1 MQYMET
7 VEMTKEKVTFSF
19 GKNWENFIC
28 LNFSEERVEIAQK
41 HLLGFLDRDDL
52 KGKYFMDIGCGSGL
66 HSLAAFKANAKKIV
80 SFDFDPY
87 SVATTK
93 KVREMY
99 NNPSNWEVLHGSIL
113 DKDFMSTLEPADV
126 VYSWG
131 VLHHTGDL
139 WQAVRNASSF
149 LKEGSIFYIAI
160 YEKNKDSDYWI
171 DVKIKYNSSTQLE
184 KKRMEI
190 AYVWSSFF
198 KSRSF
203 HTIVESFKYIKNYK
217 KSRGMAF
224 WTDVKDWLGGWPYE
238 PATLEEICGFC
249 EKELGLR
256 KVKVKT
262 GEANI
267 EYLFKMKGQQQEFTV
282 KDYISR

>member
-1 MQYMET
+1 MDHKEPK
-7 VEMTKEKVTFSF
+7 EMTEEKVTFSF
-19 GKNWENFIC
+19 GKNWENFIR
-28 LNFSEERVEIAQK
+28 LNFSEERVGIAQK
-41 HLLGFLDRDDL
+41 HLLDFLDRDDL
-52 KGKYFMDIGCGSGL
+52 KDKYFMDIGCGSGL

-93 KVREMY
+93 KVRAMY
-99 NNPSNWEVLHGSIL
+99 GNPSHWEVLHGSIL
-113 DKDFMSTLEPADV
+113 EKDFISALEPADI

-149 LKEGSIFYIAI
+149 LKDGSIFYVAI
-160 YEKNKDSDYWI
+160 YEKNNDSDYWI
-171 DVKIKYNSSTQLE
+171 EVKKKYNNSSQLG
-184 KKRMEI
+184 KKRMEV
-190 AYVWSSFF
+190 AYVWNSFF

-203 HTIVESFKYIKNYK
+203 RTIVESFKYVKNYR

-238 PATLEEICGFC
+238 PATLEEICYFC
-249 EKELGLR
+249 KNELGLEQI
-256 KVKVKT
+256 KAKT